1 MAGGADQGDDDIISG
16 INVTPLVDV
25 VLVLLIIL
33 MVTAKQLV
41 QQDAIAMD
49 LPQAPTGESQEAV
62 PTEMRISLEADG
74 TLHLNITQNGEQ
86 TLAQTQ
92 VTQAQL
98 LERARAAHAADPE
111 ARAIL
116 SADSAAPHGS
126 VIGVIDAAK
135 TSPTHIP
142 EHADA
147 NSLQHADPPEN
158 PRAFVLSRQ
167 LPFLPAP

>member
-1 MAGGADQGDDDIISG
+1 MAGGADSGDDDIISG

-25 VLVLLIIL
+25 VLVLLVVL

-49 LPQAPTGESQEAV
+49 LPAASTGEAQPAV

-74 TLHLNITQNGEQ
+74 TLHLNITQNNEQ
-86 TLAQTQ
+86 TLAQTL
-92 VTQAQL
+92 VTHPEL

-116 SADSAAPHGS
+116 SADPAASHGA
-126 VIGVIDAAK
+126 VIAVIDILRQGEVNRFAFSTRPRRAVK
-135 TSPTHIP
+135 RTIP
-142 EHADA
+142 STVGSAIC
-147 NSLQHADPPEN
+147 
-158 PRAFVLSRQ
+158 SRHRR
-167 LPFLPAP
+167 

>member
-1 MAGGADQGDDDIISG
+1 MAGGADSGDEDIISG

-49 LPQAPTGESQEAV
+49 LPAASTGEAQPTV

-74 TLHLNITQNGEQ
+74 TLHLNITQNNEQ
-86 TLAQTQ
+86 TLAQTE

-116 SADSAAPHGS
+116 SADPAASHGA
-126 VIGVIDAAK
+126 VIAVID
-135 TSPTHIP
+135 ILRQG
-142 EHADA
+142 EV
-147 NSLQHADPPEN
+147 N
-158 PRAFVLSRQ
+158 RFAFSTRQ
-167 LPFLPAP
+167 PSELPSQQGAGTTDEP

>member
-74 TLHLNITQNGEQ
+74 TLLLNITQNGEQ

-98 LERARAAHAADPE
+98 L
-111 ARAIL
+111 
-116 SADSAAPHGS
+116 
-126 VIGVIDAAK
+126 
-135 TSPTHIP
+135 
-142 EHADA
+142 
-147 NSLQHADPPEN
+147 
-158 PRAFVLSRQ
+158 
-167 LPFLPAP
+167 